1 MVVAKA
7 LESNC
12 TPSPHRIFTPGP
24 HPLQGQGL
32 QSGSASGRR
41 WRLDVSD
48 RAEGVDSER
57 VVLCARIKEG
67 GGSGR
72 NLGAWPVRIMMTE
85 MKRILIVDDEEMIVR
100 TVKAYLDREGFKTYT
115 AADGEEALRA
125 FSEKGPDLIVLDL
138 MLPKMSGIEV
148 TKRIRATSAVPI
160 IMLTAKAAEA
170 DRVVGLELGA
180 DDYVVKPF
188 SPRELVAR
196 VRAVLRRLEGGT
208 AESERLAYNELEVD
222 LKTREVKVAGKAIE
236 LTPTEFDLLS
246 FLAKH
251 PGQVFTRLQ
260 LLREVQGYTY
270 DSFARTIDTHI
281 KNLRRKIEADP
292 KEPLYILTVHG
303 VGYRFAREA

>member
-1 MVVAKA
+1 
-7 LESNC
+7 
-12 TPSPHRIFTPGP
+12 
-24 HPLQGQGL
+24 
-32 QSGSASGRR
+32 
-41 WRLDVSD
+41 
-48 RAEGVDSER
+48 
-57 VVLCARIKEG
+57 
-67 GGSGR
+67 
-72 NLGAWPVRIMMTE
+72 MTDYNAAA

-115 AADGEEALRA
+115 AHDGEAALQA
-125 FSEKGPDLIVLDL
+125 FEEKGPDLIVLDL

-148 TKRIRATSAVPI
+148 TKRIRAKSTVPI

-196 VRAVLRRLEGGT
+196 VRAVLRRYEGDSMET
-208 AESERLAYNELEVD
+208 ERIATGDVDID
-222 LKTREVKVAGKAIE
+222 LKTRELHVRGRSIE
-236 LTPTEFDLLS
+236 LTPTEFDL
-246 FLAKH
+246 FVYLARH

-270 DSFARTIDTHI
+270 DSFARTIDTHV

-292 KEPLYILTVHG
+292 KNPRYILTVHG
-303 VGYRFAREA
+303 VGYRFVRET

>member
-1 MVVAKA
+1 
-7 LESNC
+7 
-12 TPSPHRIFTPGP
+12 
-24 HPLQGQGL
+24 
-32 QSGSASGRR
+32 
-41 WRLDVSD
+41 
-48 RAEGVDSER
+48 
-57 VVLCARIKEG
+57 
-67 GGSGR
+67 
-72 NLGAWPVRIMMTE
+72 

-115 AADGEEALRA
+115 AFDGEEALRS
-125 FSEKGPDLIVLDL
+125 FEDKGPDLIVLDL
-138 MLPKMSGIEV
+138 MLPKISGIEV
-148 TKRIRATSAVPI
+148 TRAIRTKSSVPI

-196 VRAVLRRLEGGT
+196 IRAVLRRFEGEG
-208 AESERLAYNELEVD
+208 AEVERIVVGGIEID
-222 LKTREVKVAGKAIE
+222 IKTRELKVDGNEIE

-246 FLAKH
+246 YLARH

-270 DSFARTIDTHI
+270 DSFARTIDTHV

-292 KEPLYILTVHG
+292 KIPTHILTVHG
-303 VGYRFAREA
+303 VGYRFARET